1 MSRDRG
7 GNRWG
12 GRTPT
17 AALRLEKLLAAHGE
31 CVMLIVCEW
40 DGQSWSVLD
49 ITSHDTRRGRTS
61 TSARNGSW
69 SRSAFRASEK
79 RSPLGESIAADE
91 LRGDRRRDALFA
103 LHRQGL
109 GNYCL
114 DTRSGSL
121 PPLQDAV
128 RDRSLEIA
136 N

>member
-49 ITSHDTRRGRTS
+49 ITSHDTE
-61 TSARNGSW
+61 ARVDEYLREEW
-69 SRSAFRASEK
+69 KLAPERIPR
-79 RSPLGESIAADE
+79 LGETVI
-91 LRGDRRRDALFA
+91 LTKG
-103 LHRQGL
+103 
-109 GNYCL
+109 
-114 DTRSGSL
+114 
-121 PPLQDAV
+121 
-128 RDRSLEIA
+128 
-136 N
+136 